1 MDFIVT
7 LLGIF
12 YGAALI
18 VTTFVSNKITEALRI
33 DTLLLPKANPN
44 TRILNL
50 IIGILVLGYCAY
62 PLLKP
67 LF

>member
-1 MDFIVT
+1 MDLIVT

-18 VTTFVSNKITEALRI
+18 FTTFVSNKITEALRI

-50 IIGILVLGYCAY
+50 IAGVLILGYCVY
-62 PLLKP
+62 SLLK
-67 LF
+67 